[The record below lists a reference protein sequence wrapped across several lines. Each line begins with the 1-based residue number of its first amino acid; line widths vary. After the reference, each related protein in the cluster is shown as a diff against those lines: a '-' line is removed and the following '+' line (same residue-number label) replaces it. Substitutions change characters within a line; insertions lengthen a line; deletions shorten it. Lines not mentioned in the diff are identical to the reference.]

1 MSKGFWHTL
10 KRQKELI
17 PLLGILSM
25 AATGAVS
32 FCIYSLLN
40 KSDVIIRKIGSS
52 EPWEKVDPTK
62 PQKVLLQWM
71 FRIHNPFCEEESRSE
86 TTANWENSPYMSNS
100 QVL

>member
-62 PQKVLLQWM
+62 PQKLVTINQKWEP
-71 FRIHNPFCEEESRSE
+71 IEELE
-86 TTANWENSPYMSNS
+86 TVKKLTK
-100 QVL
+100 